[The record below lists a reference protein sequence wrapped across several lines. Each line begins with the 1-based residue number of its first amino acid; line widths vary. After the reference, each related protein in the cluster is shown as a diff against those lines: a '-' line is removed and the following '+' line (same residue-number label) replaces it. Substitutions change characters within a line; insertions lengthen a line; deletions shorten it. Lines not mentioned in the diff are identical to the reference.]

1 MCIRASLQ
9 LCGKGVSCC
18 ATLRGF
24 LEMYNVF
31 ANRALFEGNVVDAAV
46 WMVFSI
52 SLVMY
57 S

>member
-1 MCIRASLQ
+1 
-9 LCGKGVSCC
+9 
-18 ATLRGF
+18 
-24 LEMYNVF
+24 MYNVF
-31 ANRALFEGNVVDAAV
+31 ANRALFEDNVVDAAV

>member
-9 LCGKGVSCC
+9 LCRKGVSCC